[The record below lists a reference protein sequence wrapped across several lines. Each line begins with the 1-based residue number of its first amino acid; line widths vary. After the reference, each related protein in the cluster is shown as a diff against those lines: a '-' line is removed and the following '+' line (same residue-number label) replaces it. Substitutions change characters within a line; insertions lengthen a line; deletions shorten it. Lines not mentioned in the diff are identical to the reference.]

1 MRQSL
6 FLILFYCFL
15 SVKGQPIFMLLGEAR
30 PTIGTS
36 LSVFSDSDLSQ
47 YTFKWTRGDVL
58 GSFDDSVGLSSTKD
72 YVITESDYEHWL
84 RVTVCDNAGDT
95 VFTKNTWISKLPV
108 IYIDTEDGNAITS
121 ITNYVTANI
130 RIQGNDDFGQQYTGS
145 TQIKGR
151 GNSSWTKY
159 PQKPYKLKLDKKTG
173 LFGFGKSKHWV
184 LIPNFNDKCG
194 LRNYTASQLAKQLGI
209 LGMDMTWV
217 EVVLNGEVKGYYMLS
232 QHIRVEKHSVDIFD
246 WETEA
251 EDVADALFDAVKDES
266 GLEEHDR
273 ERFEEAMITNLAW
286 VTEGKVTFKGRTY
299 NLSDYGLKK
308 DYDISKGYLFE
319 ITQSRRGATQF
330 TTPQEVHFEV
340 SAPEYLSTNSGMMT
354 YVTDFW
360 RDFEAE
366 YCRVPTLE
374 GKDFARYADMPS
386 MIGIWF
392 VNEIMGQGDLNN
404 SRYSYIANDG
414 KIHFGPAWDF
424 DHGGASWTST
434 QSVNRFHTLV
444 YENKYLCFKRWFPD
458 PVLCQMAYDTYWNVV
473 RPFMTDYLSEAG
485 DLNTR
490 YAFVTQTAQTSD
502 ILWGDYP
509 SELNPN
515 AIPRTSEEDFDRL
528 KTFLIDH
535 VNWLDEQ
542 FQSLETLIEAMNKVC
557 IYPCSQDI
565 IDGLQDIASNKQ
577 PTGARK
583 VIQGKR
589 LYIIRNNETYSV
601 DGKRMMK

>member
-1 MRQSL
+1 MRHSL

-15 SVKGQPIFMLLGEAR
+15 FVKGQPIFMLVGEAR

-47 YTFKWTRGDVL
+47 YTFKWTRGDAF
-58 GSFDDSVGLSSTKD
+58 GTFDSSVSLSSTKD

-84 RVTVCDNAGDT
+84 RVTVCDNVGDI

-121 ITNYVTANI
+121 KTDYVTANI
-130 RIQGNDDFGQQYTGS
+130 RIQGNADFGQQYKGS

-159 PQKPYKLKLDKKTG
+159 PQKPYKLKLDKKTD
-173 LFGFGKSKHWV
+173 LFDFGKSKHWV

-209 LGMDMTWV
+209 LGMNMTWV

-246 WETEA
+246 WENEA
-251 EDVADALFDAVKDES
+251 EDVADALFDAVKNES
-266 GLEEHDR
+266 GLEEDDR
-273 ERFEEAMITNLAW
+273 ERLEETMITNLAW
-286 VTEGKVTFKGRTY
+286 VTDGKVTFKGKTY
-299 NLSDYGLKK
+299 SLSDYDLKK
-308 DYDISKGYLFE
+308 EYDITRGYLLESSQKMRVPTHFL
-319 ITQSRRGATQF
+319 
-330 TTPQEVHFEV
+330 TPQNVNFIIN
-340 SAPEYLSTNSGMMT
+340 APEYLSTNSEMMT
-354 YVTDFW
+354 YVTDLW
-360 RDFEAE
+360 SDFETE
-366 YCRVPTLE
+366 YCRVPTLK
-374 GKDFARYADMPS
+374 GKNFARYADISS

-424 DHGGASWTST
+424 DHAAACWTSSRYT
-434 QSVNRFHTLV
+434 KCFHTLD
-444 YENKYLCFKRWFPD
+444 YENRYPYFQNWFPD

-473 RPFMTDYLSEAG
+473 RPFMTDYLSQAG

-490 YAFVTQTAQTSD
+490 YAFITEAAQTND

-515 AIPRTSEEDFDRL
+515 AIPRTSEEDFDIL
-528 KTFLIDH
+528 KTFLIGH
-535 VNWLDEQ
+535 VSWLDEQ
-542 FQSLETLIEAMNKVC
+542 FASVKTLIEAMNKVC
-557 IYPCSQDI
+557 PYPCDQDI
-565 IDGLQDIASNKQ
+565 IDGIQVVVSERQ

-583 VIQGKR
+583 EIHDNH
-589 LYIIRNNETYSV
+589 LYIIRDGGTYSV
-601 DGKRMMK
+601 DGKRVK